1 MHVMMILLFE
11 VHSVL
16 KSFISAFTH
25 AQNAL
30 VEF

>member
-1 MHVMMILLFE
+1 MHVMMISLFE
-11 VHSVL
+11 VHFVL
-16 KSFISAFTH
+16 KSFISVFTH